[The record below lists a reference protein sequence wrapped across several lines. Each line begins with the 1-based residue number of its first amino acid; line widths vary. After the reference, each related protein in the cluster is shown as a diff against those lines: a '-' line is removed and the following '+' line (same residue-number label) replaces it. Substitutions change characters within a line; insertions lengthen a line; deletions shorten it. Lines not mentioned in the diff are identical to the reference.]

1 MVIGVVISI
10 YYYFGWIREI
20 CFHPRPVFEDDEPRH
35 DPWGGP
41 EKIGFLKITLLSLA
55 LASIIFGVWQ
65 GPLGDA
71 FWLFPIEIFY
81 MFEIYSNARV
91 AELVDAPE
99 LGSGVRMGVGVQV
112 PPRAL

>member
-20 CFHPRPVFEDDEPRH
+20 CFHPRPVFEDDEPRQ
-35 DPWGGP
+35 DPWEGP
-41 EKIGFLKITLLSLA
+41 TIQVCLKLRFFLSFLPPLFLEFGRDHWVMHFSFFREK
-55 LASIIFGVWQ
+55 
-65 GPLGDA
+65 
-71 FWLFPIEIFY
+71 IFY

-99 LGSGVRMGVGVQV
+99 LGSGVLMDVGVQV